1 MRSRQRQHKPMPHLE
16 KWKQPPI
23 AKVYEAL
30 SAVADSRVEIQSED
44 TATDRSSDGSKTYT
58 VRWSKNRKVFSSTD
72 NASKFG
78 HYIGY
83 PIIAVLIELGD
94 LPIDRTLAHHL
105 AGIRW
110 KQLNDRF
117 KRNYDEA
124 VEHVLSHLEGVDVGN
139 IRQMVG
145 KIHAALK
152 SLALIRQG
160 KAVR

>member
-1 MRSRQRQHKPMPHLE
+1 MPHLE

-30 SAVADSRVEIQSED
+30 SAVADGRVEIQSED
-44 TATDRSSDGSKTYT
+44 TATVRSSDGSKTYT

-83 PIIAVLIELGD
+83 PIIAVLVELGD
-94 LPIDRTLAHHL
+94 LPADRSLAGHL
-105 AGIRW
+105 AKVPW

-117 KRNYDEA
+117 KRDYEA
-124 VEHVLSHLEGVDVGN
+124 AVDHALAVAESEGVDIAD
-139 IRQMVG
+139 IRRMATDM
-145 KIHAALK
+145 HARLA
-152 SLALIRQG
+152 SLELIKERPG
-160 KAVR
+160 FSR

>member
-1 MRSRQRQHKPMPHLE
+1 MPHLE

-30 SAVADSRVEIQSED
+30 SAVADGRVEIQSED
-44 TATDRSSDGSKTYT
+44 TATVLSSDGTKTYT

-94 LPIDRTLAHHL
+94 LNIDRTIVRHL
-105 AGIRW
+105 AGISW

-117 KRNYDEA
+117 KRNYDDA
-124 VEHVLSHLEGVDVGN
+124 VDHALTLAETEGANIPAIRQMAIELHVNLLSLELIKERGN
-139 IRQMVG
+139 IR
-145 KIHAALK
+145 
-152 SLALIRQG
+152 
-160 KAVR
+160 